1 MQRTPRLLR
10 EDRLSD
16 FLCALPGDH
25 CFVSV
30 ETKSGTDYAEYPTSS
45 TALRFHRPTSPIKQ
59 FFLPPREHIAA
70 YWGAQGLPEIVPFS
84 LVGLRNC
91 DLLSLRYLDH
101 VFLGGICEDPFYRAR
116 RAAAFLVSV
125 DCLPPQKTCFC
136 TAVGGRPY
144 PEGGFDI
151 NLSPVDDGYVAV
163 AGSDAGESLLAGLPF
178 LEDAGDHLLGQ
189 VEAARSSMVEA
200 LAPAAGSVD
209 PDRAARTLAGTEV
222 NRAWEP
228 WAGKCV
234 ECGACTAVCPTC
246 HCYYIID
253 TPGIDPEIQPGAYAK
268 VRTWDS
274 CLLAEYARMAGAGAK
289 LTPRPRLRS
298 RLSNRVLHKY
308 VYSPD
313 QYGMCGCLGCGRCD
327 EACLGGM
334 KIRDMVD
341 AVGSQR

>member
-1 MQRTPRLLR
+1 MQRTPRWLR
-10 EDRLSD
+10 EDRVSD
-16 FLCALPGDH
+16 FFSALPGDC

-30 ETKSGTDYAEYPTSS
+30 EKPSGTDYVESRASPP
-45 TALRFHRPTSPIKQ
+45 ALRSARPTSPVKQ

-70 YWGAQGLPEIVPFS
+70 YWGARDLPEIAPFS

-101 VFLGGICEDPFYRAR
+101 VFLGGICEDPFYRTR
-116 RAAAFLVSV
+116 RAAAFLVSM

-136 TAVGGRPY
+136 TAVGGQPF
-144 PEGGFDI
+144 PDGGFDI
-151 NLSPVDDGYVAV
+151 NLSPTRDGYVAV
-163 AGSDAGESLLAGLPF
+163 AGSEAGETVLAASAF
-178 LEDAGDHLLGQ
+178 LEDAAEPHLA
-189 VEAARSSMVEA
+189 EAEAGRASMVEA
-200 LAPAAGSVD
+200 LASAVGSVD
-209 PDRAARTLAGTEV
+209 PDVAARRLAGTEV
-222 NRAWEP
+222 NSAWEP

-253 TPGIDPEIQPGAYAK
+253 TPDIDPQGQPGAYAK

-298 RLSNRVLHKY
+298 RLSNRVLHKF

-313 QYGMCGCLGCGRCD
+313 QYGMCGCVGCGRCD
-327 EACLGGM
+327 QACLGGM
-334 KIRDMVD
+334 KIRDMVGD
-341 AVGSQR
+341 VGAAR